1 MSFLPRYG
9 GYLFLLL
16 FTLSVWADGAGAV
29 PTICAAAQAALLTL
43 AQRRPGSRGPVLA
56 VQPVVTYLPIVLL
69 GRAEANLDCLLAAT
83 VLWCLPNR
91 LRWFV
96 FVAVAASSGFVHVG
110 WHAVWTD
117 HLYVDLNTVAIGLVV
132 YSLLRLP
139 RLVDRLERTQGDLAE
154 ATLARERLEVARRLR
169 AALGDQLTGVGD
181 LLRQARTELATEPPH
196 ARAVVEEATTA
207 TRRVIETVR
216 ETAAVHRDLEIRPA
230 DESPVSRLTPRLT
243 LLALITSLVA
253 WTVIKTLET
262 ERDSVATAVGGAVL
276 SSLLMAQVLRPAWVQ
291 RLLPVQAAVTL
302 LPLPWLGSA
311 WSVWL
316 ILLAV
321 AVLLSGR
328 GIAAVLGMVGLVGLR
343 AVYSAPDA
351 RWGWMILATEAIL
364 VVSGLCRFWQLST
377 QLNTSRIALAG
388 TILQVERLRVARDIH
403 DLLGMTLSVL
413 ALKGDLIAA
422 LVTRDPGRAEAE
434 IDEALRIIAGAHTEA
449 RALVDDRAARSLR
462 SELEAARR
470 ALADACRTVEVDY
483 DEDLPELA
491 GAVLA
496 PVVREAVTNVL
507 RHSTPT
513 RVEIACRNRKGFLH
527 LNMRNDGAADSTRTG
542 GQGLHNMR
550 TRVVDA
556 GGLFETALTGGEF
569 SLTARVPCP

>member
-16 FTLSVWADGAGAV
+16 FVLSVWADGAGVV
-29 PTICAAAQAALLTL
+29 PTICAAAQAVLLTL
-43 AQRRPGSRGPVLA
+43 AQRRPGSRGAVMA
-56 VQPVVTYLPIVLL
+56 VQPLLTYLPIVL
-69 GRAEANLDCLLAAT
+69 GRAEANVDCLLAAT

-91 LRWFV
+91 LRWVV
-96 FVAVAASSGFVHVG
+96 FLAVAASSGFVHVG
-110 WHAVWTD
+110 WHGVWTD
-117 HLYVDLNTVAIGLVV
+117 HLYADLNTAAIGLVA

-139 RLVDRLERTQGDLAE
+139 SLVDRLERTQGDLAD

-181 LLRQARTELATEPPH
+181 LLRRARTELTADPLRARTSVEQAT
-196 ARAVVEEATTA
+196 AA

-216 ETAAVHRDLEIRPA
+216 ETAAVHRELEIRPA

-243 LLALITSLVA
+243 LFALITSLFA
-253 WTVIKTLET
+253 WTVIKTLES
-262 ERDSVATAVGGAVL
+262 EHDSVATAVGGAVL
-276 SSLLMAQVLRPAWVQ
+276 SSLLVAQVLRPAWAK

-311 WSVWL
+311 WGVWL
-316 ILLAV
+316 MLLAV

-328 GIAAVLGMVGLVGLR
+328 GITAVLATVGLVALR

-377 QLNTSRIALAG
+377 QLNASRIALAG

-422 LVTRDPGRAEAE
+422 LVTRDAGRAETE

-449 RALVDDRAARSLR
+449 RALVDDTAARSLR
-462 SELEAARR
+462 RELEAARQ
-470 ALADACRTVEVDY
+470 ALTDACRTVRVDY
-483 DEDLPELA
+483 DDDLPDRA

-513 RVEIACRNRKGFLH
+513 HVEIACRNRKGFVH
-527 LNMRNDGAADSTRTG
+527 LNMRNDGVSTSPRTG
-542 GQGLHNMR
+542 GQGLRNMR

-569 SLTARVPCP
+569 SLTAQVPCP